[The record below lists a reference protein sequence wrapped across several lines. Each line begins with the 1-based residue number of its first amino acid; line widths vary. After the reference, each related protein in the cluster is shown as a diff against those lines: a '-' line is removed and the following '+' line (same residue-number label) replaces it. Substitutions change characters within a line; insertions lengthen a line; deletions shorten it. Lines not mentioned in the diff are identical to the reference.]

1 MENLAEVAQVAN
13 SDDSLADNK
22 FASLAV
28 QNLLAKKATNK
39 FKLTESRL
47 QRLQRKKRR
56 LSGLLDIHHR
66 TNSYFRSCV
75 VRQKSR
81 RGVRCSS

>member
-13 SDDSLADNK
+13 SDHDDLSDNK
-22 FASLAV
+22 FATLAV

-56 LSGLLDIHHR
+56 LSGLDSHHCP
-66 TNSYFRSCV
+66 NSHYRSCV